1 VLVIFVGFTGAVPLI
16 VETMICGVQITPLV
30 VRMPVFT
37 WSVERDVA
45 ITSPI
50 SKKALLKPSWR
61 ESTTRELMYPCVAVT

>member
-1 VLVIFVGFTGAVPLI
+1 MLEIYPKLPSPMAVLWIGAPNVCPLI
-16 VETMICGVQITPLV
+16 VETMICGVQTTPFA

-50 SKKALLKPSWR
+50 SKKALLKPS
-61 ESTTRELMYPCVAVT
+61 